1 MTEENEAVKAFAAVV
16 NELEYPM
23 YVVTAAAG
31 DERDGCLVGFA
42 TQCSIH
48 PPRFLVCL
56 SVKNRTFRIATTA
69 PVLAVHLVAADQHD
83 LAELFGSETADE
95 VDKLA
100 QWPWREGPEGVPV
113 LEDVENVFVGRV
125 LARFECGDHIG
136 HLLEPIAARHE
147 GSTEMLGFQEAR
159 DIDAGHP
166 A

>member
-1 MTEENEAVKAFAAVV
+1 MTTDLDEFNAFVG
-16 NELEYPM
+16 ELEYPM

-56 SVKNRTFRIATTA
+56 SVKNRTFRIAKSA
-69 PVLAVHLVAADQHD
+69 PVLAVHLLGADQRR
-83 LAELFGSETADE
+83 LAELFGGETADE

-100 QWPWREGPEGVPV
+100 QWPWRQGPEGVPI
-113 LEDVENVFVGRV
+113 LSDVDDVFVGRV
-125 LARFECGDHIG
+125 LSRVDLGDHVG
-136 HLLEPIAARHE
+136 HLLQPIAARHE
-147 GSTEMLGFQEAR
+147 GSTEALGFQEAR

>member
-1 MTEENEAVKAFAAVV
+1 MGAGEDEFEAFADQ
-16 NELEYPM
+16 LEYPR

-31 DERDGCLVGFA
+31 GERDGCLVGFA

-56 SVKNRTFRIATTA
+56 SVKNRTFRIARTSA
-69 PVLAVHLVAADQHD
+69 VLAVHLIAADQRD
-83 LAELFGSETADE
+83 LPELFGGETGDE

-100 QWPWREGPEGVPV
+100 ACSWSEGPEGVPILDGV
-113 LEDVENVFVGRV
+113 SHVFVGRV
-125 LARFECGDHIG
+125 LERVDLGDHTG
-136 HLLEPIAARHE
+136 HLLEPVAGRSE
-147 GSTEMLGFQEAR
+147 GDTTELGFQEAR

>member
-1 MTEENEAVKAFAAVV
+1 MTTDLDEFNAFVTL
-16 NELEYPM
+16 LEYPM

-31 DERDGCLVGFA
+31 GQRDGCLVGFA

-56 SVKNRTFRIATTA
+56 SVENRTFRIAETA
-69 PVLAVHLVAADQHD
+69 TVLAVHLVADDQHE
-83 LAELFGSETADE
+83 LAALFGGETADE

-100 QWPWREGPEGVPV
+100 QWPWREGPEGVPI
-113 LEDVENVFVGRV
+113 LSDVDNVFVGRV
-125 LARFECGDHIG
+125 VTRVDLGDHVG
-136 HLLEPIAARHE
+136 HLLQPMAARHE
-147 GSTEMLGFQEAR
+147 SATEALGSQEAR